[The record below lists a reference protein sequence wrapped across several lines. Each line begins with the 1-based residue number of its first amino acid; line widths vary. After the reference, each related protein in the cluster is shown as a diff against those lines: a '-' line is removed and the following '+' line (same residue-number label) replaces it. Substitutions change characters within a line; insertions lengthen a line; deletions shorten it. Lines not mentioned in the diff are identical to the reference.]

1 MYSAVVRRLQFG
13 WDTKRQALVFMGT
26 LESGFQFEV
35 AFPVGHVAL
44 TFDSVAAE
52 MGYVALP
59 QCGDIETV
67 EGFLGA
73 IEMMHQDETGTELG
87 WFGSKL
93 VKKAAHAVS
102 SAAKGVAKAAKYTP
116 VGLAVRAVGK
126 PVSSLAS
133 KAYQAT
139 VKRVGQQ
146 ALKYARAGVSTL
158 GKGALTLAR
167 SKALG
172 TALGVAAVAFPAVGA
187 PALAAYAAANR
198 AAAVYDAARTA
209 GSIVTSNNIKNR
221 VAQLARSNA
230 PSARMV
236 IAGLKSAPIR

>member
-1 MYSAVVRRLQFG
+1 MYSAVVRKLQFG

-26 LESGFQFEV
+26 LENGFQFEV

-44 TFDSVAAE
+44 TFDTVAAE
-52 MGYVALP
+52 MGYVSMP

-73 IEMMHQDETGTELG
+73 IELAHLEETGEELG

-93 VKKAAHAVS
+93 ARSVGRAVS
-102 SAAKGVAKAAKYTP
+102 SAAKTVAKPVTKVVSKAAKAYVST
-116 VGLAVRAVGK
+116 VRKVAK
-126 PVSSLAS
+126 
-133 KAYQAT
+133 
-139 VKRVGQQ
+139 Q
-146 ALKYARAGVSTL
+146 ALKYGRAGVSTL
-158 GKGALTLAR
+158 GKGGLALAR

-172 TALGVAAVAFPAVGA
+172 TALGVAAVAFPAIGG

-198 AAAVYDAARTA
+198 AAAIYDAARTA

-236 IAGLKSAPIR
+236 IAGLKSAPVR

>member
-1 MYSAVVRRLQFG
+1 MYQATVRRLQFG

-26 LESGFQFEV
+26 LENGFQFEV
-35 AFPVGHVAL
+35 AFPVGHVAI
-44 TFDSVAAE
+44 TFDKVAAE

-73 IEMMHQDETGTELG
+73 IELAHQDETGTELG
-87 WFGSKL
+87 WFGSKIARSVGRA
-93 VKKAAHAVS
+93 VK
-102 SAAKGVAKAAKYTP
+102 SAARTVTRPVAS
-116 VGLAVRAVGK
+116 V
-126 PVSSLAS
+126 AS
-133 KAYQAT
+133 KAYNAT
-139 VKRVGQQ
+139 IKKVGQQ
-146 ALKYARAGVSTL
+146 ALRYARAGIRQV
-158 GKGALTLAR
+158 GKGALMVAR

-209 GSIVTSNNIKNR
+209 GSIVTSSNIKNR
-221 VAQLARSNA
+221 VAALARSNT

-236 IAGLKSAPIR
+236 IAGLKSAPGR